1 MWLSGN
7 KWVIRWKSVS
17 CLHDDSLRANTDAAL
32 EASILAQAVGLVA
45 GLVFVIQ
52 AFSDGGLHCLDG
64 VGAADGS
71 CGRLLGRQP
80 DEFVRV
86 GGLAP
91 GGAVLEFVDVL
102 DARAA
107 GLPRSAL
114 GDVVQRAVE
123 LAGDITTV
131 QFDAAANFAAV
142 DGAPAALTIPVAAV
156 GGSARG
162 PVAVIA
168 SATLAVSGG
177 WDLCAVVGTHALAV
191 CVELFELALSVAPYW
206 NRLTIVHAL
215 VLFGRFELTLFAL
228 NFVCLRDAVRPPAH
242 AVNRPG
248 YLAGGSGGGN
258 RDEVS
263 HLGGRRRRRA
273 GRHSIGRGDGYLGSN
288 GGHKGETDELQHLK

>member
-1 MWLSGN
+1 VWLSGN

-45 GLVFVIQ
+45 GLVFEIQ

-156 GGSARG
+156 DGNARE
-162 PVAVIA
+162 PVTVIA
-168 SATLAVSGG
+168 SATLAVHGG
-177 WDLCAVVGTHALAV
+177 WDLCAVVGTLALAV
-191 CVELFELALSVAPYW
+191 CVGFFELALLVALNYAV
-206 NRLTIVHAL
+206 VHAL
-215 VLFGRFELTLFAL
+215 VLFGRFERTFFAL
-228 NFVCLRDAVRPPAH
+228 TFVCLRDAVKPTAH

-273 GRHSIGRGDGYLGSN
+273 GRHSIGRGGGYLGSN